1 MALDLTD
8 MTRRRRCTKAIYDP
22 IYGMMKERTHHNL
35 TPFPVPICTCVM
47 IRELPDM
54 GRDIREIEESSKIL
68 SASFGGNHGKDTKCN
83 GGDDST

>member
-1 MALDLTD
+1 
-8 MTRRRRCTKAIYDP
+8 
-22 IYGMMKERTHHNL
+22 
-35 TPFPVPICTCVM
+35 M

-54 GRDIREIEESSKIL
+54 GRDIREIEEPSKIL